1 MGKRPSAAKTGPK
14 AKAKTE
20 GDVPPVTA
28 LFAQGGRATL
38 ATEVPQPPEVKE
50 GLSATDVETGSEAS
64 TPRSGRPPA
73 MDQKSLTRMLGQ
85 LSYHGNK
92 GNEPAQRALVTYKS
106 LPASDKHR
114 FLQEFM
120 EKGSKDLS
128 WVHSF
133 SATTAN
139 TINETSEVKEG
150 WFLPSQILDMNGFKV
165 TPAELHQQSIK
176 TLVTDLV
183 KVVCAWVAGAL
194 LRG

>member
-14 AKAKTE
+14 AKAKAD
-20 GDVPPVTA
+20 GVAV
-28 LFAQGGRATL
+28 LFGQAGPATL
-38 ATEVPQPPEVKE
+38 ATDDSQPPEVKE
-50 GLSATDVETGSEAS
+50 CLSATDGETGSDAS
-64 TPRSGRPPA
+64 TPRGRPPA

-92 GNEPAQRALVTYKS
+92 GSEPAQRALVTYKS
-106 LPASDKHR
+106 LLASDKHR
-114 FLQEFM
+114 FLQDFM
-120 EKGSKDLS
+120 DKGSKDLS

>member
-14 AKAKTE
+14 AKARTD
-20 GDVPPVTA
+20 GGASPATA
-28 LFAQGGRATL
+28 LFAQGGGATL
-38 ATEVPQPPEVKE
+38 VAEVPPPAEVKE
-50 GLSATDVETGSEAS
+50 GATDLETGSEAS
-64 TPRSGRPPA
+64 TPRSGRSHPA

-92 GNEPAQRALVTYKS
+92 GSEPAQRALVTYKS

-120 EKGSKDLS
+120 DKGAKDLS
-128 WVHSF
+128 WVHTF
-133 SATTAN
+133 SATTTN

-150 WFLPSQILDMNGFKV
+150 WFMPSQILDMNGFKV
-165 TPAELHQQSIK
+165 TPAELYQQNIK
-176 TLVTDLV
+176 TMVVDLV